1 LKEDRPFRL
10 HIICGA
16 NEFVSGPELSMD
28 GKVVGGY
35 NPWTPH
41 KYYHTHINFLAVC
54 EGHPYDPPRLFFAE
68 CGKDGDDTCWCIPV
82 TPQKSD
88 AGMF

>member
-1 LKEDRPFRL
+1 
-10 HIICGA
+10 
-16 NEFVSGPELSMD
+16 MD